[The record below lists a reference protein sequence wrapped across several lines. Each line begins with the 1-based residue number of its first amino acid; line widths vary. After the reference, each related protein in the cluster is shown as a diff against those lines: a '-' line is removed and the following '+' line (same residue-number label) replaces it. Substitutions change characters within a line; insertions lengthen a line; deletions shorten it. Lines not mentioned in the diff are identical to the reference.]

1 MRLVEARIEGFGQY
15 RDRNISF
22 AAGLNVIHGVNESG
36 KTTLMKFIEG
46 VLYGF
51 YKPSKR
57 RQYTEDYE
65 KYRPWDGGT
74 YAGTLIYENRGRTI
88 AIYRNFNE
96 GADEVRMFDCETGE
110 DLTSQLTYNGVIRQV
125 DPSSRDWKISPAAF
139 RNTISI
145 VQGKAQP
152 DLEALGGELQE
163 SLMNLTTS
171 GDEDIS
177 VRNSLQSL
185 RKQLAEIGGE
195 RQEKSS
201 RLGQLDAKEQELRSK
216 LTAAKEQDRKQ
227 ERILN
232 ELSELPEEVEDPEEA
247 AYLIEKVG
255 RPDQLEHLRALSE
268 EKEKLAVQ
276 NQSLRRGK
284 RGDEKQYETLIGL
297 QKDAENARERLAE
310 AQAAQ
315 QMRQEELQKTQADPS
330 EEQERREEQRRSDPL
345 TLIVL
350 TAGGIAILASVI
362 LAALISPGFLA
373 GFAAGAGLCGYAG
386 FRFHK
391 QRQKA
396 EQRERARQEQEE
408 KRRLAEG
415 TARAM
420 LLEASVLAQKR
431 RTELDAA
438 SERLQQLLQS
448 SGVAS
453 VEEYGGFVRSQAK
466 AETIRARLRQI
477 EEERSRWIR
486 MYASSILRERREYL
500 KEKLKE
506 LQAQEEDPSAIREQL
521 AQVTQT
527 KDRLLMER
535 DSLQAAYA
543 AIESLSKEVQREF
556 APILSENI
564 KKTVENITSGRYN
577 TIYVSD
583 SGGVRAGT
591 SGGKQLSV
599 DQLSAG
605 TGDQIYFAVRLGM
618 IDLLSPQ
625 VKLPLILDDAFARY
639 DDERLRRI
647 LELLIQE
654 AGNRQILIFSC
665 QTREK
670 EMLLK
675 MKAVFSCSE
684 L

>member
-65 KYRPWDGGT
+65 KYRPWDGGS
-74 YAGTLIYENRGRTI
+74 YAGTLIYENRGRRI
-88 AIYRNFNE
+88 AIYRNFDE

-110 DLTSQLTYNGVIRQV
+110 DLTSQLTYNGIIRQV

-201 RLGQLDAKEQELRSK
+201 RLGQLDAREQELRGK
-216 LTAAKEQDRKQ
+216 LTAAKEQDRRQ

-232 ELSELPEEVEDPEEA
+232 ELSELPEEVEDPAEA

-268 EKEKLAVQ
+268 EKEKLTVQ
-276 NQSLRRGK
+276 EQSLRRGK

-315 QMRQEELQKTQADPS
+315 QMRQEELQKTQEKPTGEADKQ
-330 EEQERREEQRRSDPL
+330 QESRRDPL
-345 TLIVL
+345 TVIIL
-350 TAGGIAILASVI
+350 TAGGIGILACVI
-362 LAALISPGFLA
+362 LAALISPVFLV
-373 GFAAGAGLCGYAG
+373 GFAAGAGLCVYAAV
-386 FRFHK
+386 RFYK
-391 QRQKA
+391 QNRQG
-396 EQRERARQEQEE
+396 EQEERVRQEQEA
-408 KRRLAEG
+408 KRQLAEG

-420 LLEASVLAQKR
+420 LLEASVLVQKR

-453 VEEYGGFVRSQAK
+453 VEEYGGFVRSQAR
-466 AETIRARLRQI
+466 AETIRARLQQI
-477 EEERSRWIR
+477 DEERTRWIQ

-500 KEKLKE
+500 KEKLRG

-521 AQVTQT
+521 AQVTQM

-556 APILSENI
+556 APVLSENI

-583 SGGVRAGT
+583 SGGVRAGA

-618 IDLLSPQ
+618 IDLLSPE